1 MFWLSWLPKPEAD
14 VPVIFIR
21 SVPSGMPP
29 PPQVEKQRSVPHLL
43 TFRAMAFKTVY
54 ESAFYRIEVDL
65 DANMLRSMWLR
76 PADDVELKTG
86 GTRLYEALRD
96 TGVERA
102 VANAEHMGALNATS
116 KEWMSTVF
124 FALLSQTRLKKLARV
139 LPDTLFHRI
148 ALESVLT
155 RAEALGMTSFMVK
168 NFLTQEEALSWLRI
182 QSTLPPQQSVPPSL
196 SP

>member
-1 MFWLSWLPKPEAD
+1 
-14 VPVIFIR
+14 
-21 SVPSGMPP
+21 MPP

-76 PADDVELKTG
+76 PADEAELKTG

-102 VANAEHMGALNATS
+102 VANAERMGAISAAS

-139 LPDTLFHRI
+139 LPATLFHRI
-148 ALESVLT
+148 ALESVVT
-155 RAEALGMTSFMVK
+155 RAEALGMTPFMVK
-168 NFLTQEEALSWLRI
+168 NFLTQKEALSWLRMQLI
-182 QSTLPPQQSVPPSL
+182 LPQQDVSPSI
-196 SP
+196 SPDKPHF